1 MEGVQ
6 EMEGMPEMEGE
17 LRTREGAR
25 IGEIGL
31 ALSQCFQK
39 NPFLAPLAGVPNL
52 ELSKCDRIQG

>member
-31 ALSQCFQK
+31 ALS
-39 NPFLAPLAGVPNL
+39 
-52 ELSKCDRIQG
+52 